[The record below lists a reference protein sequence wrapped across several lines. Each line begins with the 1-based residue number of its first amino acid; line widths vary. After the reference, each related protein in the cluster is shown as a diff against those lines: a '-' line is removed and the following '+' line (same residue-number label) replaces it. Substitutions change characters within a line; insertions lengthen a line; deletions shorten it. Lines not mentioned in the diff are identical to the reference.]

1 MFGGWFEWVA
11 PFASLLLTGAV
22 IKLLDDALD
31 ADFDKFRGERTL
43 AVRLGPA
50 AFPYGLVVALLAAY
64 CDVRLAI
71 ALFFGSYA
79 VGMFATWRERLPTR
93 LPAFVEIL
101 LAVGL
106 SLVLSGWRTAL
117 WALAM
122 MAVIDWLDDLVDSSR
137 DKVSGQANL
146 VLRVGLVPTLFL
158 VLAALCLAVLLNP
171 VLTALTFIAVTLLT
185 MVAETTTKHLWKTHE
200 QDGSVEP

>member
-1 MFGGWFEWVA
+1 MYGAWFEWGA
-11 PFASLLLTGAV
+11 AFASLLLTGAV

-50 AFPYGLVVALLAAY
+50 VLPYGLVIALLAAY

-79 VGMFATWRERLPTR
+79 VGMFATWRERLPTH

-106 SLVLSGWRTAL
+106 SLVLSGWRMAL
-117 WALAM
+117 WGLAM

-137 DKVSGQANL
+137 DKVSGQTNL
-146 VLRVGLVPTLFL
+146 VLRIGLVPTLFL
-158 VLAALCLAVLLNP
+158 VMAALCVAVLLNP
-171 VLTALTFIAVTLLT
+171 VLTAWAFIAVALLT
-185 MVAETTTKHLWKTHE
+185 MAAEITTKHLWKTYD
-200 QDGSVEP
+200 QDGSVER